1 MKPNLI
7 LASALI
13 ALAATYPAVG
23 NGGGIRNQGNATIRN
38 VKVIGNNAEQ
48 GGGIYNGGTLDL
60 ANAVIAGNSATD
72 GAGLYQAGT
81 DLVLTNV
88 SFGNN
93 SASGAG
99 GGLYAAAGSTDVVNT
114 ILWGD
119 SPEEVAGAADP
130 VVSYSIVEGSG
141 GSGSWNGTAGTDGGG
156 NIDGDP
162 KYLVSAQADLHLGSD
177 LSPAI
182 NAGTN
187 AAASAAG
194 LTDDLMGAPR
204 VQQSQVD
211 MGAYEQILGGT
222 AALAGTAGNDQLVAQ
237 RVNTSVNAGEGD
249 DIVISALGRQVITL
263 GGGDDIV
270 VWGYYPDS
278 DVINDFTLG
287 ADRLDVRNLLA
298 GWAINYTGG
307 SPLSSGHIACL
318 NATGGGAYMKFDR
331 DGSGGAV
338 SAFTYAL
345 IKGGR
350 GDSGRPLR
358 GRELLLL
365 SR

>member
-1 MKPNLI
+1 MKRKFLWAALGFTLI
-7 LASALI
+7 GSAH
-13 ALAATYPAVG
+13 AL
-23 NGGGIRNQGNATIRN
+23 NGGGILNEGNATIRN
-38 VKVIGNNAEQ
+38 VKVIGNSADL
-48 GGGIYNGGTLDL
+48 GGGIYNSGSLDL
-60 ANAVIAGNSATD
+60 ANAVIVGNSATD

-81 DLVLTNV
+81 DLLLTNV

-99 GGLYAAAGSTDVVNT
+99 GGLYAATGTNDVVNT

-130 VVSYSIVEGSG
+130 VVSYSNIEGSG
-141 GSGSWNGTAGTDGGG
+141 GSASWNGTAGIDGGG

-162 KYLVSAQADLHLGSD
+162 NYLAPPQGDLHLGSD

-187 AAASAAG
+187 TSASAAG

-204 VQQSQVD
+204 VQQNQVD
-211 MGAYEQILGGT
+211 MGAYEQILGGA
-222 AALAGTAGNDQLVAQ
+222 AALSGTAGADQLVAQ
-237 RVNTSVNAGEGD
+237 RVNTSINAGEGD

-278 DVINDFTLG
+278 DVINDFALG
-287 ADRLDVRNLLA
+287 EDRLDVRNLLA
-298 GWAINYTGG
+298 GWVTNYPGG
-307 SPLSSGHIACL
+307 SPLLSGHMVCL
-318 NATGGGAYMKFDR
+318 STTGGAYVKFDR
-331 DGSGGAV
+331 DGSGTTN
-338 SAFTYAL
+338 SAFNYAL
-345 IKGGR
+345 VR
-350 GDSGRPLR
+350 GAGVNQDTLCVA
-358 GRELLLL
+358 ENFIF
-365 SR
+365 